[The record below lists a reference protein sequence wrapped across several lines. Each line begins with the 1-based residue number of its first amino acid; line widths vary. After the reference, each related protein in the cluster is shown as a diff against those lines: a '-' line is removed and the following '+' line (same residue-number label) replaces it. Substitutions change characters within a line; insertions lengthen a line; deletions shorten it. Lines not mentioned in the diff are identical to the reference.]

1 MHNADQSRF
10 LENTSRKI
18 SYAEKNNE
26 EMKSW
31 RSHSLCE
38 AYLHLDDL
46 IFYVPIRSF
55 VKRILHQPIQDL
67 PHGQQIVLRTIW
79 VH

>member
-1 MHNADQSRF
+1 
-10 LENTSRKI
+10 
-18 SYAEKNNE
+18 
-26 EMKSW
+26 MKSW
-31 RSHSLCE
+31 RAHSLCE

-67 PHGQQIVLRTIW
+67 PHGQQIVLRTI
-79 VH
+79 

>member
-1 MHNADQSRF
+1 MQKTDQSRF
-10 LENTSRKI
+10 VENTSRKI
-18 SYAEKNNE
+18 SQSEKNSE

-31 RSHSLCE
+31 RAHSFCK

-55 VKRILHQPIQDL
+55 VKRILYYPIRDL
-67 PHGQQIVLRTIW
+67 PHGQPIVLRTF
-79 VH
+79 